1 MEPKPLW
8 RGRRWQ
14 GAGTCAEAEAQG
26 WRGWEDRLWQS
37 VGMGGTA
44 TVCDENLYMGTY
56 DLTKPW

>member
-14 GAGTCAEAEAQG
+14 GAGACAEAEAQG
-26 WRGWEDRLWQS
+26 WRGWEDCLWKS

-44 TVCDENLYMGTY
+44 TVCDGNLYMGNI
-56 DLTKPW
+56 